1 MTGNAARGA
10 HPPLPTAASRA
21 PLAEVRIPA
30 SVMRAMS
37 DHARACVPLEACGLL
52 VGAADAAEI
61 REFHPCGNAAR
72 SAKLYTVEPSD
83 HLRVERDAEAR
94 GLAVVGVM
102 HSHTHTEPYPS
113 ATDVRDAPDP
123 AWHYVIVGLKRGVP
137 DARAYRIVGEAITE
151 TRILP

>member
-1 MTGNAARGA
+1 MSGNAA
-10 HPPLPTAASRA
+10 HPARPTTSPAPRA
-21 PLAEVRIPA
+21 GLRIPA

-52 VGAADAAEI
+52 VGELGGDEI
-61 REFHPCGNAAR
+61 REFHPCGNAAA
-72 SAKLYTVEPSD
+72 SARLYTVEPRD

-123 AWHYVIVGLKRGVP
+123 AWHYVIVGLKRGIP
-137 DARAYRIVGEAITE
+137 DARAYRIVGETITE
-151 TRILP
+151 TAILPAR